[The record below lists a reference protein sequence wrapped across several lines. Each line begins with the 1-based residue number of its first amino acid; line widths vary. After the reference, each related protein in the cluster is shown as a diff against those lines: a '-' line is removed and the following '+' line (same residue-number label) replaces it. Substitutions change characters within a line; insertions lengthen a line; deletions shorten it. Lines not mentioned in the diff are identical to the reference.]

1 MGCAVIDRQSFAE
14 VLLWMARAGATL
26 RLRAIVP
33 ARERDSGCAPAEV
46 AVFEHPKAPGGSMVF
61 GRLDGCADVWVANF
75 GERSAISIL
84 LAKMK
89 EQA

>member
-1 MGCAVIDRQSFAE
+1 VNDRQPFAE

-26 RLRAIVP
+26 RLRAVVP
-33 ARERDSGCAPAEV
+33 ANERDCDCAPAEV
-46 AVFEHPKAPGGSMVF
+46 AVFEHPKAPGGCMVF
-61 GRLDGCADVWVANF
+61 GRLDGCTDVWIANF

-89 EQA
+89 EQV